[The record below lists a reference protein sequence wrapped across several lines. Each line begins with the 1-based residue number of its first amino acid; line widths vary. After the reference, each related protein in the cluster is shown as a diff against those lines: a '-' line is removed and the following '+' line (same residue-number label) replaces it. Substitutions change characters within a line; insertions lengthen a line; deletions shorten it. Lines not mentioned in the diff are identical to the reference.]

1 MNKKLLALAAIAAM
15 SVSSISAAEVSL
27 LGDDCVYVKE
37 NAGQPAVATPVDGV
51 YTIALG
57 DAPEQDWDAQFF
69 VKANKDLAAGQKYV
83 FSFEAKTTSPR
94 KVDLQ
99 FHKGNPGDYLH
110 YTIGAT
116 EGSSFDATAEWAK
129 YTFNGTVPAEAADA
143 NIIAMN
149 LSTVKEAGTISFKDI
164 VWNLIEEGGDTPDP
178 KPEQPADVV
187 ASWYTG
193 NGATFGGWDNSD
205 RENKVTF
212 DPAAV
217 EDGKPCLKVVSTEA
231 LEADTWKAQIGIN
244 ELSLVEGTTYYL
256 SFDIKGTPADGF
268 VFSMQAPE
276 DGYAN
281 RGDFGPFAATDNWN
295 HVVLSA
301 VCNGAN
307 TTQMTCTIG
316 GYVGTLYLTNV
327 VLSTTNPAGVDAVE
341 VAPVVNHWTVY
352 NLMGVKVLDTDNEAA
367 VNELANG
374 IYVINGKKVAI
385 RH

>member
-1 MNKKLLALAAIAAM
+1 MNKKLLALAAIVAM

-27 LGDDCVYVKE
+27 LDANSIHG
-37 NAGQPAVATPVDGV
+37 NASNLSGWGAQVEAVDGV
-51 YTIALG
+51 YTLEVGADL
-57 DAPEQDWDAQFF
+57 ANPWDAQLFICG
-69 VKANKDLAAGQKYV
+69 NKTLNAGQKITFKMQAKSTSARALQTQAQGDMGGYLANLGPD
-83 FSFEAKTTSPR
+83 FEVAADWKSYEFTGEVPVDGMKTIA
-94 KVDLQ
+94 VNL
-99 FHKGNPGDYLH
+99 
-110 YTIGAT
+110 
-116 EGSSFDATAEWAK
+116 ATA
-129 YTFNGTVPAEAADA
+129 PEAC
-143 NIIAMN
+143 
-149 LSTVKEAGTISFKDI
+149 TISFKDI
-164 VWNLIEEGGDTPDP
+164 VWTVEESGDTPDP

-193 NGATFGGWDNSD
+193 NGTTFGGWDNSD

-217 EDGKPCLKVVSTEA
+217 EDGKPCLKVVSAEA

-268 VFSMQAPE
+268 VFSMQAPD

-281 RGDFGPFAATDNWN
+281 RGDFGPFAVADSWN

-301 VCNGAN
+301 VCNGPK

-327 VLSTTNPAGVDAVE
+327 VLSTTKPAGVDAVE

-385 RH
+385 CH

>member
-27 LGDDCVYVKE
+27 LDANSIHG
-37 NAGQPAVATPVDGV
+37 NASNLSGWGAQVEAVDGV
-51 YTIALG
+51 YTLEVGADL
-57 DAPEQDWDAQFF
+57 ANPWDAQLFICG
-69 VKANKDLAAGQKYV
+69 NKTLNAGQKITFKMQAKSTSARALQTQAQGDMGGYLANLGPD
-83 FSFEAKTTSPR
+83 FEVAADWKSYEFTGEVPADGMKTIA
-94 KVDLQ
+94 VNL
-99 FHKGNPGDYLH
+99 
-110 YTIGAT
+110 
-116 EGSSFDATAEWAK
+116 ATAS
-129 YTFNGTVPAEAADA
+129 EAC
-143 NIIAMN
+143 
-149 LSTVKEAGTISFKDI
+149 TISFKDI
-164 VWNLIEEGGDTPDP
+164 VWTVEESGDTPDP